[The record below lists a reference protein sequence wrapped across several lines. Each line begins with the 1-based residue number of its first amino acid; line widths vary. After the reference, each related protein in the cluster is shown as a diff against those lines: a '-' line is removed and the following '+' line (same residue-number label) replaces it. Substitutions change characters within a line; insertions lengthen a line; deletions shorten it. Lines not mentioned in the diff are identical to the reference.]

1 LGGPIE
7 EVLPEG
13 QDEVGV
19 ARQGFV
25 VNNGFAEELLP
36 WRFGKKTGLVREESF
51 CDLVQVS

>member
-1 LGGPIE
+1 M
-7 EVLPEG
+7 LPEG
-13 QDEVGV
+13 EDEVGV

-36 WRFGKKTGLVREESF
+36 RRLGEKTGLVGEESL